1 MANNDEV
8 LNNAHLNTDSR
19 EEITFNINNNIS
31 NNGNTN
37 INNNAINNDSE

>member
-19 EEITFNINNNIS
+19 EESTFNINDNIN

-37 INNNAINNDSE
+37 HNAINNESE